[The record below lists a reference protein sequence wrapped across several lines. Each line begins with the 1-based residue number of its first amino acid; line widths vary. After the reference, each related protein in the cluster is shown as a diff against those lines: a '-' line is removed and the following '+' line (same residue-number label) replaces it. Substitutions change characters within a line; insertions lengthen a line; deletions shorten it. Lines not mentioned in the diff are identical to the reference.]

1 MGGAIIFFAF
11 IFIALFFILFGIN
24 PGLAFSCVAVMLG
37 ILIFYRNYTLSQR
50 LKKTNA
56 KDLHITNI
64 EKGGVFKLTGV
75 KGSTNEMTLKVL
87 DKHLYQEGD
96 FYWYE
101 LECDKG
107 EGEKVWVDVEEDDEV
122 VVSIVLEKLS
132 LNTINTNS
140 SSLKKIDDEEIGSV
154 SYKGTAF
161 RYVES
166 DEAIFYRSSDDS
178 KKEKLYYW
186 DFQNGSY
193 SIGVEKWGINEY
205 QVFYCQQMK
214 PSQVTVYSLR

>member
-1 MGGAIIFFAF
+1 MGTAIIILAVVF
-11 IFIALFFILFGIN
+11 IGGIFLLFGIN
-24 PGLAFSCVAVMLG
+24 PGLAFFCLAILLG
-37 ILIFYRNYTLSQR
+37 LLIFYRNYSISQK
-50 LKKTNA
+50 LKKTTAN
-56 KDLHITNI
+56 DLHITNV

-75 KGSTNEMTLKVL
+75 VGTTEEMTLKVL

-122 VVSIVLEKLS
+122 IVSIVLDKITLKDIGATASKLS
-132 LNTINTNS
+132 H
-140 SSLKKIDDEEIGSV
+140 IDDEEKGTIH
-154 SYKGTAF
+154 YKGAHF
-161 RYVES
+161 KYVES

-193 SIGVEKWGINEY
+193 SIGVEKWGANEY